1 MVKLGRRAAFA
12 VALAFT
18 GVAASGPSKAQS
30 QELKIGIKTEP
41 SSLDPQ
47 FHTLNPNIQVAQH
60 FFDALVLQDE
70 NLKTKP
76 GLALSW
82 KTVDDT
88 TWEFKLRP
96 NVKFHDGSDF
106 TAEDVVFTYERIP
119 KVPNSPGPYTIYTR
133 AMKSFEIVDPL
144 TLRIHTNGP
153 APLLPLDVAA
163 LPILSKKA
171 MQGPAPEGKTSAELN
186 AGNGLVGT
194 GPFKFVEWQRGSRI
208 VGERNDHYWGGKP
221 AWSKVILRPLSNNTA
236 RVAAL
241 LSGDVDLIED
251 PPTTD
256 LAKLKNDPK
265 IHLDRAVSNRV
276 IYIHLDQHG
285 EPSVGI
291 PDTNG
296 KNPLLDKRV
305 REALSIAID
314 RKGIDDKIMEGVAVP
329 AGDLLPYPMGGTR
342 KDTPVDPY
350 DQAKAKKLLAE
361 AGYPNGFHITLGA
374 PNGRYINDLKI
385 AQAVASMWS
394 RIGVKTE
401 VDANAPPVFFKNRDS
416 FKYSAYLAGWGAS
429 TGELSNALKALL
441 ATPDRP
447 KGMGTTNSGRYS
459 NKAMDAKLVE
469 ALATNDT
476 DKREA
481 LLAEASKI
489 AIQQDHGLIP
499 IHFELSVW
507 AMKKGLTYTGRADQ
521 NTLAIGVKP
530 AA

>member
-1 MVKLGRRAAFA
+1 MTRIGKLSAIAAA
-12 VALAFT
+12 GAMALMSLS
-18 GVAASGPSKAQS
+18 AAA
-30 QELKIGIKTEP
+30 QELKIGLKTEP

-60 FFDALVLQDE
+60 FFDALVRQDAS
-70 NLKTKP
+70 LRP
-76 GLALSW
+76 QPALALSW
-82 KTVDDT
+82 KPTGDT
-88 TWEFKLRP
+88 TWEIKLRP
-96 NVKFHDGSDF
+96 GVKFHDGSDF

-133 AMKSFEIVDPL
+133 SMKSFEIVDPL

-153 APLLPLDVAA
+153 APLLPLDLAA

-171 MQGPAPEGKTSAELN
+171 MAGPAAEGKTSAELN

-208 VGERNDHYWGGKP
+208 VGERNDAYWGPKP
-221 AWSKVILRPLSNNTA
+221 AWKTIILRPLSNNTA

-265 IHLDRAVSNRV
+265 INLERAVSNRV

-285 EPSVGI
+285 EPPIGI

-314 RKGIDDKIMEGVAVP
+314 RKGIADKIMEGVAVP
-329 AGDLLPYPMGGTR
+329 AGDLLPFPMGGTR

-350 DQAKAKKLLAE
+350 DSAKAKKLLAD
-361 AGYPNGFHITLGA
+361 AGYANGFSITLGA

-385 AQAVASMWS
+385 AQAVAAMWS

-401 VDANAPPVFFKNRDS
+401 VDATAPPVFFKNRDS
-416 FKYSAYLAGWGAS
+416 FKYSAYMAGWGAS
-429 TGELSNALKALL
+429 TGELSNALKSLL
-441 ATPDRP
+441 ATPDRA
-447 KGMGTTNSGRYS
+447 KGMGTTNSARYS
-459 NKAMDAKLVE
+459 NKAMDAKLEE
-469 ALATNDT
+469 ALVTVDDA
-476 DKREA
+476 KREA

-507 AMKKGLTYTGRADQ
+507 AMKKGLTYEGRADQ
-521 NTLAIGVKP
+521 NTLAVGVKP
-530 AA
+530 AK

>member
-106 TAEDVVFTYERIP
+106 TAEDVVFTYERVP

-133 AMKSFEIVDPL
+133 SMKSFEIVDPL

-171 MQGPAPEGKTSAELN
+171 MPGPAPEGKTSAELN

-208 VGERNDHYWGGKP
+208 VGERNDTYWGGKP

-265 IHLDRAVSNRV
+265 IHLDRAGVEPRDLHPSRPARRAV
-276 IYIHLDQHG
+276 GRHSRHQRQEPAARQAGARGAVDRDRPQGHRRQDHG
-285 EPSVGI
+285 RRRRAGRRPAALPDGRHAQGHAGRRRTIRPRPRSCWPRRAI
-291 PDTNG
+291 PT
-296 KNPLLDKRV
+296 
-305 REALSIAID
+305 AS
-314 RKGIDDKIMEGVAVP
+314 
-329 AGDLLPYPMGGTR
+329 T
-342 KDTPVDPY
+342 
-350 DQAKAKKLLAE
+350 
-361 AGYPNGFHITLGA
+361 ITLGA

-401 VDANAPPVFFKNRDS
+401 VDAAAPPVFFKNRDS
-416 FKYSAYLAGWGAS
+416 FKYYSAYMAGWGAS
-429 TGELSNALKALL
+429 TGELQQRAEVA
-441 ATPDRP
+441 ARP
-447 KGMGTTNSGRYS
+447 RPTAPRAWARPTRGRYS
-459 NKAMDAKLVE
+459 NKAMDAKLVRG
-469 ALATNDT
+469 AGHQSTTA
-476 DKREA
+476 KREA
-481 LLAEASKI
+481 LLAEASKM
-489 AIQQDHGLIP
+489 AMADHGMMP

-507 AMKKGLTYTGRADQ
+507 AMKKGITYTGRADQ
-521 NTLAIGVKP
+521 TRWRSA
-530 AA
+530 

>member
-1 MVKLGRRAAFA
+1 MTKFGRKIAAMAAA
-12 VALAFT
+12 VALSGASL
-18 GVAASGPSKAQS
+18 AAPALA

-41 SSLDPQ
+41 SALDPQ
-47 FHTLNPNIQVAQH
+47 FHTLNPNIQVAAY
-60 FFDALVLQDE
+60 FFDALIAQDA

-76 GLALSW
+76 ALALSW
-82 KTVDDT
+82 KAIDDT

-96 NVKFHDGSDF
+96 DVKFHDGSPF

-133 AMKSFEIVDPL
+133 SMKSFEIVDPL

-171 MQGPAPEGKTSAELN
+171 MAGSAPEGKTTAELN

-208 VGERNDHYWGGKP
+208 VAERNDAYWGPKP
-221 AWSKVILRPLSNNTA
+221 YWKKVILRALSNNTT

-265 IHLDRAVSNRV
+265 ITLSKAISNRV
-276 IYIHLDQHG
+276 IYIALDQHG
-285 EPSVGI
+285 EPPIAI

-296 KNPLLDKRV
+296 KNPLMDKRV

-314 RKGIDDKIMEGVAVP
+314 RKGIDDKIMEGVATP

-342 KDTPVDPY
+342 KDTPVDAY
-350 DQAKAKKLLAE
+350 DPAKAKKLLAE
-361 AGYPNGFHITLGA
+361 AGYPKGFSITLGA

-385 AQAVASMWS
+385 AQAVASMWT

-416 FKYSAYLAGWGAS
+416 FKYSAYMAGWGAS
-429 TGELSNALKALL
+429 TGELSNALKSLV
-441 ATPDRP
+441 ATPDRA
-447 KGMGTTNSGRYS
+447 KGMGTTNSGRHS
-459 NKAMDAKLVE
+459 NKEMDAKLE
-469 ALATNDT
+469 QALVTIDDA
-476 DKREA
+476 KREA
-481 LLAEASKI
+481 LLGEASKI
-489 AIQQDHGLIP
+489 LMAEHGIIP
-499 IHFELSVW
+499 IHFEVSVW
-507 AMKKGLTYTGRADQ
+507 AMRKGLTYPGRADQ
-521 NTLAIGVKP
+521 NTFAVDVVP
-530 AA
+530 AK

>member
-1 MVKLGRRAAFA
+1 MTKFGRKIAAMAAA
-12 VALAFT
+12 VALS
-18 GVAASGPSKAQS
+18 GASLAVPALA

-41 SSLDPQ
+41 SALDPQ
-47 FHTLNPNIQVAQH
+47 FHTLNPNIQVAAY
-60 FFDALVLQDE
+60 FFDALIAQDA

-76 GLALSW
+76 ALALSW
-82 KTVDDT
+82 KAIDDT

-96 NVKFHDGSDF
+96 DVKFHDGSPF

-133 AMKSFEIVDPL
+133 SMKSFEIVDPL

-171 MQGPAPEGKTSAELN
+171 MAGSAPEGKTTAELN

-208 VGERNDHYWGGKP
+208 VAERNDAYWGPKP
-221 AWSKVILRPLSNNTA
+221 YWKKVILRALSNNTT

-265 IHLDRAVSNRV
+265 ITLSKAISNRV
-276 IYIHLDQHG
+276 IYIALDQHG
-285 EPSVGI
+285 EPPIAI

-296 KNPLLDKRV
+296 KNPLMDKRV

-314 RKGIDDKIMEGVAVP
+314 RKGIDDKIMEGVATP

-342 KDTPVDPY
+342 KDTPVDAY
-350 DQAKAKKLLAE
+350 DPAKAKKLLAE
-361 AGYPNGFHITLGA
+361 AGYPKGFSITLGA

-385 AQAVASMWS
+385 AQAVASMWT

-416 FKYSAYLAGWGAS
+416 FKYSAYMAGWGAS
-429 TGELSNALKALL
+429 TGELSNALKSLV
-441 ATPDRP
+441 ATPDRA
-447 KGMGTTNSGRYS
+447 KGMGTTNSGRHS
-459 NKAMDAKLVE
+459 NKEMDAKLE
-469 ALATNDT
+469 QALVTIDDA
-476 DKREA
+476 KREA
-481 LLAEASKI
+481 LLGEASKI
-489 AIQQDHGLIP
+489 LMAEHGIIP
-499 IHFELSVW
+499 IHFEVSVW
-507 AMKKGLTYTGRADQ
+507 AMRKGLTYPGRADQ
-521 NTLAIGVKP
+521 NTFAVDVTPVK
-530 AA
+530 

>member
-1 MVKLGRRAAFA
+1 M
-12 VALAFT
+12 
-18 GVAASGPSKAQS
+18 
-30 QELKIGIKTEP
+30 
-41 SSLDPQ
+41 
-47 FHTLNPNIQVAQH
+47 
-60 FFDALVLQDE
+60 
-70 NLKTKP
+70 
-76 GLALSW
+76 
-82 KTVDDT
+82 
-88 TWEFKLRP
+88 
-96 NVKFHDGSDF
+96 
-106 TAEDVVFTYERIP
+106 
-119 KVPNSPGPYTIYTR
+119 
-133 AMKSFEIVDPL
+133 
-144 TLRIHTNGP
+144 
-153 APLLPLDVAA
+153 LPLDLAA

-171 MQGPAPEGKTSAELN
+171 MAGPAPEGKTSAELN

-208 VGERNDHYWGGKP
+208 VGERNDNYWGGKP

-285 EPSVGI
+285 EPPIGI

-329 AGDLLPYPMGGTR
+329 AGDLLPYPMGGTS
-342 KDTPVDPY
+342 KDTPVDAVRSG
-350 DQAKAKKLLAE
+350 QGQEAAGRGGLSQRLLDHPGRAE
-361 AGYPNGFHITLGA
+361 RPLHQR
-374 PNGRYINDLKI
+374 P
-385 AQAVASMWS
+385 Q
-394 RIGVKTE
+394 
-401 VDANAPPVFFKNRDS
+401 
-416 FKYSAYLAGWGAS
+416 
-429 TGELSNALKALL
+429 
-441 ATPDRP
+441 DRP
-447 KGMGTTNSGRYS
+447 GGRLDVEPHRRQDRGRCRRAAGVLQEPRQLQVLGLS
-459 NKAMDAKLVE
+459 RRLGRQHRRAQQRAEGAARHARPPQGHGHDQLRPLLQQGDGRQARVE
-469 ALATNDT
+469 ALVTND
-476 DKREA
+476 DAKREA

-507 AMKKGLTYTGRADQ
+507 AMKKGLTYQGRADQ

-530 AA
+530 AK

>member
-1 MVKLGRRAAFA
+1 MTRIGRLAALAAA
-12 VALAFT
+12 VASISLSAPGLA
-18 GVAASGPSKAQS
+18 AAQD
-30 QELKIGIKTEP
+30 LKIGIKTEP

-82 KTVDDT
+82 KTLDDT

-106 TAEDVVFTYERIP
+106 TAEDVVFTYQRIP

-133 AMKSFEIVDPL
+133 SMKSFEIVDPL
-144 TLRIHTNGP
+144 TLRIKTDGP
-153 APLLPLDVAA
+153 APLLPLDLAA
-163 LPILSKKA
+163 LSILSKKA
-171 MQGPAPEGKTSAELN
+171 MAGPAPEGKTSAELN

-208 VGERNDHYWGGKP
+208 VGERNDAYWGGKP

-276 IYIHLDQHG
+276 IYIALDQHG
-285 EPSVGI
+285 DPPIAI

-296 KNPLLDKRV
+296 KNPLMDRRV

-314 RKGIDDKIMEGVAVP
+314 RKGIADKIMEGVAVP

-350 DQAKAKKLLAE
+350 DPARARKLLAE
-361 AGYPNGFHITLGA
+361 AGYPNGFQITLGA

-385 AQAVASMWS
+385 AQAVAAMWS
-394 RIGVKTE
+394 RVGVKTE
-401 VDANAPPVFFKNRDS
+401 VDAAAPPVFFKNRDS

-447 KGMGTTNSGRYS
+447 RGMGTTNAGRHS
-459 NKAMDAKLVE
+459 NKEMDAKLAE
-469 ALATNDT
+469 ALVTVDDA
-476 DKREA
+476 KREA
-481 LLAEASKI
+481 LLAEASRI
-489 AIQQDHGLIP
+489 AIQQEHGLIP

-507 AMKKGLTYTGRADQ
+507 AMRKGLSYQGRADQ
-521 NTLAIGVKP
+521 NTLAVGVKP
-530 AA
+530 AP

>member
-1 MVKLGRRAAFA
+1 MTMFGRQAAAFA
-12 VALAFT
+12 AALAFST
-18 GVAASGPSKAQS
+18 VSVALPVAA

-41 SSLDPQ
+41 SALDPQ
-47 FHTLNPNIQVAQH
+47 FHTLNPNIQVAAY
-60 FFDALVLQDE
+60 FFDALVAQDAD
-70 NLKTKP
+70 LKTQP
-76 GLALSW
+76 SLALSW
-82 KTVDDT
+82 KAIADT

-106 TAEDVVFTYERIP
+106 TAEDVVFTFERVP

-171 MQGPAPEGKTSAELN
+171 MAGPAPEGKTTAELN
-186 AGNGLVGT
+186 SGNGLVGT

-208 VGERNDHYWGGKP
+208 VGERSDSYWGAKP
-221 AWSKVILRPLSNNTA
+221 YWKTVTLRPLSNNTT

-256 LAKLKNDPK
+256 LAKLKSDPK
-265 IHLDRAVSNRV
+265 ITLSRAVSNRI
-276 IYIHLDQHG
+276 IYIALDQHG
-285 EPSVGI
+285 EPPIGI

-296 KNPLLDKRV
+296 RNPLMDKRV

-342 KDTPVDPY
+342 KDTPVDAF
-350 DQAKAKKLLAE
+350 DSAKAKKLLAD
-361 AGYPNGFHITLGA
+361 AGYPNGFSITLGA

-385 AQAVASMWS
+385 AQAVAAMWT
-394 RIGVKTE
+394 RIGVKTD

-416 FKYSAYLAGWGAS
+416 FKYGAYMAGWGAS
-429 TGELSNALKALL
+429 TGELSNALKSLA
-441 ATPDRP
+441 ATPDRA
-447 KGMGTTNSGRYS
+447 KGMGTTNSGRHS
-459 NKAMDAKLVE
+459 NKEMDAKLEE
-469 ALATNDT
+469 ALVTIDDA
-476 DKREA
+476 KREA
-481 LLAEASKI
+481 MLAEASKI
-489 AIQQDHGLIP
+489 LMAGHGLIP
-499 IHFELSVW
+499 IHFEISVW
-507 AMKKGLTYTGRADQ
+507 AMRKGLTYPGRADQ
-521 NTLAIGVKP
+521 NTFAVDVKP
-530 AA
+530 AK

>member
-1 MVKLGRRAAFA
+1 MITFGRKIAAMAAA
-12 VALAFT
+12 VTFSGASLAVPALA
-18 GVAASGPSKAQS
+18 

-41 SSLDPQ
+41 SALDPQ
-47 FHTLNPNIQVAQH
+47 FHTLNPNIQVAAY
-60 FFDALVLQDE
+60 FFDALIAQDA

-76 GLALSW
+76 ALALSW
-82 KTVDDT
+82 KTIDDT

-96 NVKFHDGSDF
+96 DVKFHDGSPF

-171 MQGPAPEGKTSAELN
+171 MAGAAPEGKTTAELN
-186 AGNGLVGT
+186 SGNGLVGT

-208 VGERNDHYWGGKP
+208 VAQRNDNYWGPKP
-221 AWSKVILRPLSNNTA
+221 YWKTVTLRALSNNTT

-265 IHLDRAVSNRV
+265 ITLSKAISNRV
-276 IYIHLDQHG
+276 IYIALDQHG
-285 EPSVGI
+285 EPPIAI

-296 KNPLLDKRV
+296 KNPLMDKRV
-305 REALSIAID
+305 RQALSIAID
-314 RKGIDDKIMEGVAVP
+314 RKGIDDKIMEGVATP

-342 KDTPVDPY
+342 KDTPVDAY
-350 DQAKAKKLLAE
+350 DPAKAKKLLEE
-361 AGYPNGFHITLGA
+361 AGYPKGFSITLGA

-385 AQAVASMWS
+385 AQAVASMWT

-416 FKYSAYLAGWGAS
+416 FKYSAYMAGWGAS
-429 TGELSNALKALL
+429 TGELSNALKSLV
-441 ATPDRP
+441 ATPDRA
-447 KGMGTTNSGRYS
+447 KGMGTTNSGRHS
-459 NKAMDAKLVE
+459 NKEMDAKLE
-469 ALATNDT
+469 QALVTIDDA
-476 DKREA
+476 KREA

-489 AIQQDHGLIP
+489 VMAEHGIIP
-499 IHFELSVW
+499 IHFEVSVW
-507 AMKKGLTYTGRADQ
+507 AMRKGLTYPGRADQ
-521 NTLAIGVKP
+521 NTFAVDVVP
-530 AA
+530 AK

>member
-1 MVKLGRRAAFA
+1 MTKFGRKIAAMAAA
-12 VALAFT
+12 VALS
-18 GVAASGPSKAQS
+18 GASLAVPALA

-41 SSLDPQ
+41 SALDPQ
-47 FHTLNPNIQVAQH
+47 FHTLNPNIQVAAY
-60 FFDALVLQDE
+60 FFDALIAQDA

-76 GLALSW
+76 ALALSW
-82 KTVDDT
+82 KAIDDT

-96 NVKFHDGSDF
+96 DVKFHDGSPF

-133 AMKSFEIVDPL
+133 SMKSFEIVDPL

-171 MQGPAPEGKTSAELN
+171 MAGSAPEGKTTAQLN

-208 VGERNDHYWGGKP
+208 VAERNDAYWGPKP
-221 AWSKVILRPLSNNTA
+221 YWKKVILRALSNNTT

-265 IHLDRAVSNRV
+265 ITLSKAISNRV
-276 IYIHLDQHG
+276 IYIALDQHG
-285 EPSVGI
+285 EPPIAI

-296 KNPLLDKRV
+296 KNPLMDKRV

-314 RKGIDDKIMEGVAVP
+314 RKGIDDKIMEGVATP

-342 KDTPVDPY
+342 KDTPVDAY
-350 DQAKAKKLLAE
+350 DPAKAKKLLAE
-361 AGYPNGFHITLGA
+361 AGYPKGFSITLGA

-385 AQAVASMWS
+385 AQAVASMWT

-416 FKYSAYLAGWGAS
+416 FKYSAYMAGWGAS
-429 TGELSNALKALL
+429 TGELSNALKSLV
-441 ATPDRP
+441 ATPDRA
-447 KGMGTTNSGRYS
+447 KGMGTTNSGRHS
-459 NKAMDAKLVE
+459 NKEMDAKLE
-469 ALATNDT
+469 QALVTIDDA
-476 DKREA
+476 KREA
-481 LLAEASKI
+481 LLGEASKI
-489 AIQQDHGLIP
+489 LMAEHGIIP
-499 IHFELSVW
+499 IHFEVSVW
-507 AMKKGLTYTGRADQ
+507 AMRKGLTYPGRADQ
-521 NTLAIGVKP
+521 NTFAVDVTPVK
-530 AA
+530 